1 MFRRLQ
7 WFFAKLPLE
16 PSLSRTLMEANEN
29 GCLSQA
35 LTVAAMLSAVT
46 SLLPG
51 RRLIR
56 MLKRWD
62 GLVSDSVDCS
72 FSYFGKLC
80 AIYFWLV
87 SEMKYLI
94 FAKINRCS
102 SLVCLRVTVCSC
114 FSNFLINF
122 ITHCNV
128 HAAFLFPFHLFLALL
143 EMLVPMI
150 SHLHWM
156 LFKQC
161 MLMLTCRIW
170 RILVV
175 NQKFKH
181 TG

>member
-1 MFRRLQ
+1 MRMVACLRHWLWLLCYQQKPHYFRV
-7 WFFAKLPLE
+7 E
-16 PSLSRTLMEANEN
+16 
-29 GCLSQA
+29 GCFEC
-35 LTVAAMLSAVT
+35 
-46 SLLPG
+46 
-51 RRLIR
+51 
-56 MLKRWD
+56 KKD
-62 GLVSDSVDCS
+62 
-72 FSYFGKLC
+72 
-80 AIYFWLV
+80 
-87 SEMKYLI
+87 EMVFYLI
-94 FAKINRCS
+94 VLIVLFLILVNCVRHTFDLFQRWNISYLQNFTAKINRCS
-102 SLVCLRVTVCSC
+102 SVVCLRVTVCSC

-143 EMLVPMI
+143 EMLVSMI